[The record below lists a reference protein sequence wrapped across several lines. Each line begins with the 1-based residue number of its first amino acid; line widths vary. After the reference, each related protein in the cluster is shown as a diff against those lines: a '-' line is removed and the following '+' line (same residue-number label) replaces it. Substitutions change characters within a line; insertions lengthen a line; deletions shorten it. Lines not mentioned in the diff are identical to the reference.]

1 MSTFVWTEFVF
12 AIPAEISPV
21 ALKWTWFL
29 LRPSLQRKQGHWNCP
44 FGLGE
49 LPNFQ
54 CQLWWIPGTLG
65 FFGPSRFSW
74 RVWTNFGQFW
84 RLWATFRIWATL
96 GHFGSLLGFGPFLA
110 IWANLGYFGP
120 LRRSGTLGH
129 FGLLGPLVAILAI
142 FGVWPTLG
150 HFGPLSGLQ
159 F

>member
-74 RVWTNFGQFW
+74 RVGQFW

-129 FGLLGPLVAILAI
+129 FGLLGPLLAILAI

>member
-110 IWANLGYFGP
+110 IWAI
-120 LRRSGTLGH
+120 LGH
-129 FGLLGPLVAILAI
+129 FAEVALWATLGCLGLSWQFWAI
-142 FGVWPTLG
+142 FGVWPTFG
-150 HFGPLSGLQ
+150 HFGPLSGFQL
-159 F
+159 